1 MRESLN
7 AKVTVYAAALARA
20 ALILGGIDRLGEYLE
35 VPRNYLDRWLSGT
48 SMPPP
53 NIFLKVVDV
62 VSQDSLNRLIDDR
75 EKSAADSQAGRYAGA
90 RAMAGSRVA
99 GVQRLRRSIQ
109 QGHMPAHGA
118 SSVPEFMKREFGVH
132 EAGLVLQVALD
143 SAIAATG
150 AQFGSMQLLEPD
162 GLHLVVQHGFS
173 KSFLDFF
180 ARVEG
185 AETTCAVALEKRTRV
200 VVEDVEAHP
209 IYKGKL
215 SGKAMLEANARA
227 VQSTPLISAS
237 GEALGVFST
246 HYDRPRTP
254 DEHDLAMI
262 DHIGDRTAYWLDKAL
277 DALSAP

>member
-1 MRESLN
+1 V
-7 AKVTVYAAALARA
+7 KKTVYAAALARA
-20 ALILGGIDRLGEYLE
+20 ALILGGIERLGEYLE
-35 VPRNYLDRWLSGT
+35 VPRNYLDRWLTGT

-62 VSQDSLNRLIDDR
+62 VSQDSLNRLMDGR
-75 EKSAADSQAGRYAGA
+75 EKSAADSQAGRYARA

-118 SSVPEFMKREFGVH
+118 SSVPEFMKREFDVH

-150 AQFGSMQLLEPD
+150 AQFGSMQLAEPD
-162 GLHLVVQHGFS
+162 GLHLIVQHGFS

-180 ARVEG
+180 ACVNE
-185 AETTCAVALEKRTRV
+185 ETTCALAMETRSRV
-200 VVEDVEAHP
+200 VVDDVQAHP
-209 IYKGKL
+209 IFKGKR

-227 VQSTPLISAS
+227 VQSTPLVSAS
-237 GEALGVFST
+237 GEVLGVFST

-254 DEHDLAMI
+254 DERDLAVI

>member
-1 MRESLN
+1 MN
-7 AKVTVYAAALARA
+7 KTVYTAALERA
-20 ALILGGIDRLGEYLE
+20 ALILGGIDRLGEYLA
-35 VPRNYLDRWLSGT
+35 VRPNYLDRWLMGT

-62 VSQDSLNRLIDDR
+62 VSQESLDRLAAYR
-75 EKSAADSQAGRYAGA
+75 EKSTADSQAARYARA
-90 RAMAGSRVA
+90 RAMAGSRAA
-99 GVQRLRRSIQ
+99 GVQRLRESIQ
-109 QGHMPAHGA
+109 HIRIPPPRTP
-118 SSVPEFMKREFGVH
+118 SVSEFMGREFDVH
-132 EAGLVLQVALD
+132 EAGAVLQVALE

-150 AQFGSMQLLEPD
+150 AQFGSMQLAEPD
-162 GLHLVVQHGFS
+162 GLHLVAQHGFP

-180 ARVEG
+180 ARVNE
-185 AETTCAVALEKRTRV
+185 ETTCALAMQTRSRV
-200 VVEDVEAHP
+200 VVDDVQTHP
-209 IYKGKL
+209 IFEGKR

-237 GEALGVFST
+237 GEVLGVFST

-254 DEHDLAMI
+254 DEHDLAVI